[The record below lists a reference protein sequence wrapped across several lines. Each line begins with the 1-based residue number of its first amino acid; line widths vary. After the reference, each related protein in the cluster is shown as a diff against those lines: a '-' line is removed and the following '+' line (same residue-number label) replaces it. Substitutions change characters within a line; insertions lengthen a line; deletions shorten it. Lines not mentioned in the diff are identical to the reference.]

1 MAASMTSL
9 LPSQSAPAALV
20 SFGRPP
26 TLCLPPDRY
35 SSPNANQHPRARIL
49 VSLLLVLILCK
60 SWSHLRGWVRKK
72 PMAFSS
78 SPPQHSAP
86 SKAAP
91 ARTLHAPFSSSLD
104 RIGQPSGYA
113 YLESAS
119 SEGSINSPS
128 PLVVTCQ
135 PSALLVISAP
145 GWACCMLGF
154 SSFRRA
160 NALSTTSQ
168 QSGCGIV
175 SCCCAAYLSDSITR
189 RHIRFRD
196 F

>member
-60 SWSHLRGWVRKK
+60 SWSHLPGWVRKK

-78 SPPQHSAP
+78 SPPQHSAT

-119 SEGSINSPS
+119 SEGSINTRH
-128 PLVVTCQ
+128 PLL
-135 PSALLVISAP
+135 SA
-145 GWACCMLGF
+145 F
-154 SSFRRA
+154 SSSCYFGTRLGLLHDGLPIVPQS
-160 NALSTTSQ
+160 ALSTTSQ
-168 QSGCGIV
+168 QPGCGIV
-175 SCCCAAYLSDSITR
+175 SCCCAACLSDSITR
-189 RHIRFRD
+189 RYIRFRD